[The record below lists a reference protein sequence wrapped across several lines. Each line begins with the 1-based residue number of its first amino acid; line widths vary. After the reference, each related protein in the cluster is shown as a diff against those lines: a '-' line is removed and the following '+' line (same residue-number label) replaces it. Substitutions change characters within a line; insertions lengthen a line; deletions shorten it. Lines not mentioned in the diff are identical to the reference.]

1 MINATYN
8 SGWEKC
14 YFLSIRKNIVI
25 MMQRMQ
31 KETILS
37 AGKMIP
43 INMETCTNV
52 WIVKFAVSIVINLLE
67 VLGI

>member
-52 WIVKFAVSIVINLLE
+52 
-67 VLGI
+67 